1 MQYDSSGQARE
12 KQKKTGNAERQK
24 AFREQGNGEKRRR
37 KNGQAFEP
45 ETQGACPVRQEKPR
59 GDGYAENSCKSSQH
73 TVERAVAGLEKE
85 HGEREQPPQVKTVFQ
100 REKEAFAGDGG

>member
-37 KNGQAFEP
+37 KNGQALEP
-45 ETQGACPVRQEKPR
+45 ETQGACPVRQEEPR

-85 HGEREQPPQVKTVFQ
+85 HGEREQPPPGKNRFPA
-100 REKEAFAGDGG
+100 RKRGICG